1 MEFINEIF
9 KNKRLIFQLGKNDF
23 KNKFAN
29 TSLGAIW
36 GFVQPF
42 IFILTYAIVFQFI
55 IKTNY
60 TSDIPYVI
68 WFIPGIAMW
77 MVINESILSAS
88 SSIRSY
94 SYLVKKV
101 VFPVD
106 IIPLITLVSSS
117 FVSLFLIIISIIIC
131 IFGGY
136 FPNLLLLLYILVS
149 SYCLIISFTR
159 LTSAISALIPD
170 FLQLL
175 NVLMQLLFWFSPI
188 VWNLGMISGYGIL
201 EKIMKCNPITYLIE
215 GMRACYVDGSF
226 FAHFG
231 WIYTII
237 FWIIV
242 LILFLW
248 GNSIFKRAKKDFP
261 DVL

>member
-1 MEFINEIF
+1 MEFIREIV
-9 KNKRLIFQLGKNDF
+9 KNRKLIFQLGKNDF

-55 IKTNY
+55 IKTGY
-60 TSDIPYVI
+60 TSDVPYVV

-77 MVINESILSAS
+77 MFTNESILSAS
-88 SSIRSY
+88 GSIRAY

-101 VFPVD
+101 IFPVD

-117 FVSLFLIIISIIIC
+117 FVNLFLIVISIIIC
-131 IFGGY
+131 VFMGY
-136 FPNLLLLLYILVS
+136 LPNILLLLYILIS
-149 SYCLIISFTR
+149 AYCFIISFTR
-159 LTSAISALIPD
+159 LTSAISTLVPD

-188 VWNLGMISGYGIL
+188 IWNLGMISDYEIL
-201 EKIMKCNPITYLIE
+201 GKIMKCNPITYLIE
-215 GMRACYVDGSF
+215 GIRACYTDSSF
-226 FAHFG
+226 LVHFG
-231 WIYTII
+231 WGYTIV
-237 FWIIV
+237 FWVIV

-248 GNSIFKRAKKDFP
+248 GNNIFKRAKKDFP